1 MRYCVSCIMPETKPD
16 LTFKVN
22 GVCAACHAYETRRE
36 VDWPG
41 RRLEL
46 EKIFAKHRSRD
57 SRWDCVVPVSGGKDS
72 TYQVIKVLEFGMTPL
87 CVTST
92 TCDMSEIGR
101 RNLDNIKK
109 LGVDHM
115 QLSPNPVVR
124 ARLNRIGL
132 EEVGDISWPEHVGI
146 FTIPVRAAINY
157 GIPLIIWGENSQNE
171 YGGPEDAQDSNILDR
186 SWLEEF
192 GGLLGL
198 RLSDLP
204 DAYGLNEKD
213 LIPYKYPTAEELLR
227 AEVTG
232 LFLGHYIQWDGMTN
246 YLVSQAHGF
255 ETHHKTVEG
264 SMVNYE
270 NLDNYQTGIHD
281 YFKFLKFG
289 FSRATDIACLQIR
302 RGRLTRAE
310 ALAIVKHQDGKFPWE
325 YLGKPL
331 TDILRPLDMT
341 LDQFIEV
348 CDKFTNRTLFNTRS
362 NGELVKDKRGNLTKI
377 KDDN

>member
-115 QLSPNPVVR
+115 
-124 ARLNRIGL
+124 
-132 EEVGDISWPEHVGI
+132 
-146 FTIPVRAAINY
+146 
-157 GIPLIIWGENSQNE
+157 
-171 YGGPEDAQDSNILDR
+171 
-186 SWLEEF
+186 
-192 GGLLGL
+192 
-198 RLSDLP
+198 
-204 DAYGLNEKD
+204 
-213 LIPYKYPTAEELLR
+213 
-227 AEVTG
+227 
-232 LFLGHYIQWDGMTN
+232 
-246 YLVSQAHGF
+246 
-255 ETHHKTVEG
+255 
-264 SMVNYE
+264 
-270 NLDNYQTGIHD
+270 
-281 YFKFLKFG
+281 
-289 FSRATDIACLQIR
+289 
-302 RGRLTRAE
+302 
-310 ALAIVKHQDGKFPWE
+310 
-325 YLGKPL
+325 
-331 TDILRPLDMT
+331 
-341 LDQFIEV
+341 
-348 CDKFTNRTLFNTRS
+348 
-362 NGELVKDKRGNLTKI
+362 
-377 KDDN
+377 